1 MVNSS
6 QATGRTNSALKKTF
20 QDLMSYGITYIWN
33 LNMVQMNPSMKQKQ
47 TPDVGSTLVVARL
60 AGVGRGGMRAWG

>member
-1 MVNSS
+1 MIWRYSEE
-6 QATGRTNSALKKTF
+6 KKLSNT
-20 QDLMSYGITYIWN
+20 YGITYIWN